1 MDSATRFLRALG
13 HTLDLRL
20 RPADALVRLTAEDA
34 LADRAR
40 DLLNENPLP
49 VFHFEPPG
57 VRYGIL
63 PLTGFELWHWSALLA
78 ARGIVR
84 LELAAAPTPGSL
96 ALFLDVAAGLIPSDA
111 PIPGN
116 EIRWSAGPAELPGR
130 DDEYPLDE
138 ALGVMRQLFRS
149 ASRGER
155 LRRGD
160 IAAVVAA
167 LDCVLAG
174 EHGRELPLLH
184 VKSREG
190 YQHAHA
196 LNTALLAMRVSDAL
210 SQGAEER
217 RDCGVAALLHDIGMA
232 RLPATEEHFTQE
244 DRARVRAH
252 PLEGARLLLR
262 EGEALEGA
270 AVASYEHHLRQDGSG
285 YPQLNYP
292 REPHLLSRIVAVVDA
307 FDALL
312 APRQDRPAYDPLAA
326 LGEIERVAGSQF
338 DARIVSA
345 FSQTVA
351 QAADRGQFSL
361 TLRVI

>member
-1 MDSATRFLRALG
+1 MDGATRFLRALG
-13 HTLDLRL
+13 HALDLRL
-20 RPADALVRLTAEDA
+20 RPGDALVRLTAEEA
-34 LADRAR
+34 LADRSR
-40 DLLNENPLP
+40 ELLQENPLP
-49 VFHFEPPG
+49 VFHFDPPG

-63 PLTGFELWHWSALLA
+63 PLTGFEQWHWSALLA

-84 LELAAAPTPGSL
+84 LELVAPPTPGSL
-96 ALFLDVAAGLIPSDA
+96 ALFLDVAAGLVPSDA
-111 PIPGN
+111 AVPQNG
-116 EIRWSAGPAELPGR
+116 IRWSAVPAEAPSR
-130 DDEYPLDE
+130 HDEYPLDE
-138 ALGVMRQLFRS
+138 ALGVMRQLFRT
-149 ASRGER
+149 AARGEP

-184 VKSREG
+184 VESREG

-196 LNTALLAMRVSDAL
+196 LNTALLAMRLSDAL
-210 SQGAEER
+210 RQGADER
-217 RDCGVAALLHDIGMA
+217 RDCGIAGLLHDIGMA
-232 RLPATEEHFTQE
+232 RLPAPEEHFTSQ
-244 DRARVRAH
+244 DRARVRGH

-312 APRQDRPAYDPLAA
+312 APRLDRPGYDPRAALREIELAA
-326 LGEIERVAGSQF
+326 GRQF
-338 DARIVSA
+338 DSRIVAA
-345 FSQTVA
+345 FSETVA
-351 QAADRGQFSL
+351 NAAERRQLSL
-361 TLRVI
+361 TLRPI